1 MIIDLSEVTFT
12 YDFFSTPLPD
22 GNTLILNK
30 IDEDFMSENKETI
43 IKGINI
49 IVALADGSSNI
60 LCSSVI
66 GTANDYFILDTNYEE
81 YKGKI
86 MTSDNMA
93 YCFLETISNE

>member
-1 MIIDLSEVTFT
+1 MVIDLSEVTFT

-30 IDEDFMSENKETI
+30 IDEDFMSEDKETV

-49 IVALADGSSNI
+49 IIALADGSTNM

-66 GTANDYFILDTNYEE
+66 GTTNDYFTLNTNYEE
-81 YKGKI
+81 YKGKV
-86 MTSDNMA
+86 MTSDNMQ
-93 YCFLETISNE
+93 YCFLETVANE